1 MGQVN
6 STEASSSR
14 SQYPV
19 TVDPAPVPSTS
30 SSPSSLSSSIPSV
43 EDMRNL
49 TSRILASTNNALKN
63 LRENIPAI
71 ELPASLSSSSSSN
84 SSTSSS
90 STSAASYDSDAAYEA
105 GMAAG
110 ALTDGLGLTSEG
122 LRLTSDTPVMV
133 MTATKDQTPI
143 LVYRS
148 FGRSSDKDNSASVT
162 ELIKLHYHLTVE
174 WVKENPMSAAMGA
187 VALGA
192 ALVVGTM
199 AINTAHAY
207 RQKQR
212 RLRVLRGKDNAKRE
226 VIVVTNVATLE
237 GASLALSL
245 DQEGFVVFVGVPNQE
260 RAGEVEQWSRSDIRP
275 VIVDA
280 AKANPFEELV
290 RDVANYL
297 DQNNS
302 TLLGGSPLPS
312 SSSVI
317 YQEELSSSTA
327 NIRLVNPEHN
337 LRSVSEAETKRL
349 HHGKTA
355 TPLFRLAAVI
365 VNPHMGAVGTI
376 ENIDLD
382 LWRQAVDTNITGAII
397 AAQKFMPLMRRTLAL
412 AKPRRSPRIIF
423 VSSAITGSIGFPQQ
437 SAICASHHAI
447 ESIADSLRREV
458 KSQGIDVVCLR
469 PGIADRSFRK
479 EWGSKANVGGVGLLN
494 TMDPTKIL
502 RAAFTSQ
509 TTTAALCE
517 ATYDAITKSK
527 PTSCVRVGS
536 GSLSYSFVG
545 WIVPRFVVDWSL
557 HGKAVKIYSAATVKV
572 SSTTTTKTREE

>member
-19 TVDPAPVPSTS
+19 TPDPVQVPTTS
-30 SSPSSLSSSIPSV
+30 SSSSLSSSIPSV

-49 TSRILASTNNALKN
+49 TSRILASTNDALKN

-71 ELPASLSSSSSSN
+71 ELPASLSSSSSN
-84 SSTSSS
+84 SSTS
-90 STSAASYDSDAAYEA
+90 STSAASYGSDAAHEA
-105 GMAAG
+105 GISAG
-110 ALTDGLGLTSEG
+110 AMTDGLGLTS
-122 LRLTSDTPVMV
+122 DTNPVMV
-133 MTATKDQTPI
+133 MTASHDQPPI

-162 ELIKLHYHLTVE
+162 ELIKFHYYLTVE

-199 AINTAHAY
+199 AINTVQVH

-212 RLRVLRGKDNAKRE
+212 RLRVLKGKDNTKRE

-260 RAGEVEQWSRSDIRP
+260 RADEVEQWSRSDIRP

-280 AKANPFEELV
+280 AKANPFEELI
-290 RDVANYL
+290 RDVVNFL

-302 TLLGGSPLPS
+302 ALLGGSPLS
-312 SSSVI
+312 SPSSVI

-327 NIRLVNPEHN
+327 NIRLVNPEHT
-337 LRSVSEAETKRL
+337 LKSVSEAEAKRR
-349 HHGKTA
+349 HHGKTD

-365 VNPHMGAVGTI
+365 VNPHTNAVGAI
-376 ENIDLD
+376 EKVDLD

-412 AKPRRSPRIIF
+412 AKPRRSPRLIF
-423 VSSAITGSIGFPQQ
+423 ISSAITGSIGFPLQ
-437 SAICASHHAI
+437 SAVCASHHAI
-447 ESIADSLRREV
+447 EAIADSLRREV

-479 EWGSKANVGGVGLLN
+479 EWGSK
-494 TMDPTKIL
+494 IL

-517 ATYDAITKSK
+517 ATYDAITKAK

-545 WIVPRFVVDWSL
+545 WVVPRSIVDWSL
-557 HGKAVKIYSAATVKV
+557 YGKPVKIYSSATIKV
-572 SSTTTTKTREE
+572 SNTTTTKVREE

>member
-14 SQYPV
+14 SQYPI
-19 TVDPAPVPSTS
+19 TADPVQVPTTS
-30 SSPSSLSSSIPSV
+30 SSSSLSSSIPSV

-49 TSRILASTNNALKN
+49 TSRILASTNDALKN

-71 ELPASLSSSSSSN
+71 ELPASLSSSSN
-84 SSTSSS
+84 SSTS
-90 STSAASYDSDAAYEA
+90 STSAASYGSDAAHEA

-110 ALTDGLGLTSEG
+110 AMTDGLGLTS
-122 LRLTSDTPVMV
+122 DTNPVMV
-133 MTATKDQTPI
+133 MTASHDQPPI

-162 ELIKLHYHLTVE
+162 ELIKFHYYLTVE
-174 WVKENPMSAAMGA
+174 WVKENPMSVAMGA

-199 AINTAHAY
+199 AINIVQVH
-207 RQKQR
+207 RKKQR
-212 RLRVLRGKDNAKRE
+212 RLRVLKGKDNTKRE

-260 RAGEVEQWSRSDIRP
+260 RADEVEQWSRSDIRP

-290 RDVANYL
+290 RDVVNFL

-302 TLLGGSPLPS
+302 ALLGGSPLS
-312 SSSVI
+312 SPSSVI

-327 NIRLVNPEHN
+327 NIRLVNPEHT
-337 LRSVSEAETKRL
+337 LKSVSEAEAKRR
-349 HHGKTA
+349 HHGKTD

-365 VNPHMGAVGTI
+365 VNPHTNAVGAI
-376 ENIDLD
+376 EKVDLD

-412 AKPRRSPRIIF
+412 AKPRRSPRLIF
-423 VSSAITGSIGFPQQ
+423 ISSAITGSIGFPLQ
-437 SAICASHHAI
+437 SAVCASHHAI
-447 ESIADSLRREV
+447 EAIADSLRREV

-469 PGIADRSFRK
+469 PGIADRSFSK

-517 ATYDAITKSK
+517 ATYDAITKAK

-545 WIVPRFVVDWSL
+545 WLVPRSIVDWSL
-557 HGKAVKIYSAATVKV
+557 YGKPVKIYSSATVKV
-572 SSTTTTKTREE
+572 SNTTTTKVREE

>member
-6 STEASSSR
+6 STEAHPSSR
-14 SQYPV
+14 PIN
-19 TVDPAPVPSTS
+19 VDPVPAPTPQS
-30 SSPSSLSSSIPSV
+30 SSPSIPSI

-49 TSRILASTNNALKN
+49 TSRILASTNDALKN

-71 ELPASLSSSSSSN
+71 ELPASLSSSSSS
-84 SSTSSS
+84 SSS
-90 STSAASYDSDAAYEA
+90 SSDSSSTTSAVSLGSDATHEA
-105 GMAAG
+105 GMAA
-110 ALTDGLGLTSEG
+110 ASMTDGLGLA
-122 LRLTSDTPVMV
+122 SDSNPVMV
-133 MTATKDQTPI
+133 LTSSNDQPSI

-148 FGRSSDKDNSASVT
+148 FGNSDRDNSASVT
-162 ELIKLHYHLTVE
+162 ELIKLHYYLSIE
-174 WVKENPMSAAMGA
+174 WVKENPMQVAMGA

-199 AINTAHAY
+199 AINSIQAH

-212 RLRVLRGKDNAKRE
+212 RLRVLRGKGDAKRE
-226 VIVVTNVATLE
+226 VVVVTNVSTLE

-245 DQEGFVVFVGVPNQE
+245 DQEGFVVFVGVSNQA
-260 RAGEVEQWSRSDIRP
+260 RADEVEQWGRTDIRP

-280 AKANPFEELV
+280 TKANPFEELV
-290 RDVANYL
+290 KTVSSFL

-302 TLLGGSPLPS
+302 ALLGGSPLS
-312 SSSVI
+312 LSSSVI

-327 NIRLVNPEHN
+327 NIRLINPEHT
-337 LRSVSEAETKRL
+337 LKSVIEAESKRR
-349 HHGKTA
+349 HHGKTD

-365 VNPHMGAVGTI
+365 INQHSSPVGSI
-376 ENIDLD
+376 EKVELD
-382 LWRQAVDTNITGAII
+382 LWRQAIDANITGTVI

-412 AKPRRSPRIIF
+412 AKPRRSPRLIF
-423 VSSAITGSIGFPQQ
+423 VSSAITGSIGFPFQ
-437 SAICASHHAI
+437 SAICASHHAV

-479 EWGSKANVGGVGLLN
+479 EWGEKSSKANVGGLGLLN

-502 RAAFTSQ
+502 KATFKSES
-509 TTTAALCE
+509 TTAALCD
-517 ATYDAITKSK
+517 AIYDAITKNK
-527 PTSCVRVGS
+527 PAACVRVGN

-545 WIVPRFVVDWSL
+545 WAVPRSIVDWAVQ
-557 HGKAVKIYSAATVKV
+557 GKSVKIYSPATVKV
-572 SSTTTTKTREE
+572 SNSSTKVHEE